1 MYFPTLIYF
10 SSCKQ
15 TKNCFYFFVCFFIKF
30 MEQEFKNFR
39 DSLESKNSLE
49 ILTNYTNLLKKV
61 VENVSNENVESLDIK
76 YLLEAINKIKKIY
89 ENSQKVFD
97 EVSNEKIDEV
107 EVGNK
112 LNNMEISYNLLFEYL
127 RKNSSGTK

>member
-1 MYFPTLIYF
+1 
-10 SSCKQ
+10 
-15 TKNCFYFFVCFFIKF
+15 

-49 ILTNYTNLLKKV
+49 ILTNYTTLLKKV

-127 RKNSSGTK
+127 RENSSGTK

>member
-1 MYFPTLIYF
+1 
-10 SSCKQ
+10 
-15 TKNCFYFFVCFFIKF
+15 

-49 ILTNYTNLLKKV
+49 ILTNYTTLLKKV